1 MKKLILCAA
10 LAVFGFTNVNAQEEG
25 AASQGF
31 SFGPKAGVNFATL
44 TGDIED
50 AEMKLGFHIGGAA
63 EYMFNENMGLQAE
76 LLFSTQGAK
85 NEYTESG
92 NVGGN
97 EFYYKEEEKV
107 KLSYINI
114 PVMFKYY
121 IVNGFNVEVGP
132 QVGILASAKAEFE
145 YEERTTIGGS
155 TTTESGS
162 AEVDIDDEVSSVD
175 FGLNFGLGYK
185 MDNGLNFG
193 ARYNLGLSNVNDAD
207 DSDDFKISNGVIQ
220 VSVGFM
226 F

>member
-10 LAVFGFTNVNAQEEG
+10 LAVFGLTHVNAQEENSG
-25 AASQGF
+25 GQGF

-44 TGDIED
+44 NGDIED
-50 AEMKLGFHIGGAA
+50 AEMKVGFHIGGAA

-76 LLFSTQGAK
+76 LLFSLQGAK
-85 NEYTESG
+85 NEYTENSS
-92 NVGGN
+92 VGGVS
-97 EFYYKEEEKV
+97 YYLKEEEKI

-121 IVNGFNVEVGP
+121 IVDGFNVEVGP
-132 QVGILASAKAEFE
+132 QVGILVSAKSEYEFE
-145 YEERTTIGGS
+145 ERITSGGN

-162 AEVDIDDEVSSVD
+162 AEIDIDDEVSSVD

-193 ARYNLGLSNVNDAD
+193 ARYNLGLSNINDAD
-207 DSDDFKISNGVIQ
+207 DSDDFKVSNGVIQ